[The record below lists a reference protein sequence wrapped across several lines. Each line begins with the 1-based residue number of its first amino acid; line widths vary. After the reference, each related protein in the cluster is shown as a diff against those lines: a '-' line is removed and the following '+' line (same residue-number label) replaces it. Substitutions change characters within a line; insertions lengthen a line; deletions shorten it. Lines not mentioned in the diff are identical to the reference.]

1 MITDPSEVGRQ
12 GREETMVGRLDGK
25 VAVITG
31 GCSGI
36 GLGAVELFVAE
47 GAKVVA
53 ADLQVEKGAMLERRF
68 PDSVRFARCDVTVE
82 ADIAATV
89 ALAKETFGG
98 LDILF
103 NNAGHGGTPAG
114 VADMTAEGWDH
125 TFALLVRGPVLGM
138 KYALPLM
145 LERGGGSIINTASIA
160 GLQAGFGPLAYSA
173 AKCAVIHMSRC
184 AAAELSPQKIRVNAI
199 CPGLIATSIFGASM
213 GLPRE
218 VADQMAAQIA
228 EVAPKI
234 QPMPKAG
241 LPEDIARAA
250 LYLASD
256 DSLFVTGT
264 HLVVDGGI
272 TIGGAHSWNPS
283 APSPL
288 LSAMGITPEQAEQ
301 MRAAMLAAGAAG

>member
-1 MITDPSEVGRQ
+1 MA
-12 GREETMVGRLDGK
+12 GRLDGK
-25 VAVITG
+25 VAVVTG

-36 GLGAVELFVAE
+36 GLGTVELFVAQ
-47 GAKVVA
+47 GARVVA
-53 ADLQVEKGAMLERRF
+53 ADLQAEKGEMLERRF
-68 PDSVRFARCDVTVE
+68 PDKVRFSSCDVTSE
-82 ADIAATV
+82 AQLAATM
-89 ALAKETFGG
+89 ALAKAAFGG

-103 NNAGHGGTPAG
+103 NNAGHGGAPNG
-114 VADMTAEGWDH
+114 VADMTPEGWDSV
-125 TFALLVRGPVLGM
+125 FALLLRGPVMGM
-138 KYALPLM
+138 KHALPLM
-145 LERGGGSIINTASIA
+145 LERGGGSVINTASIA

-173 AKCAVIHMSRC
+173 AKAAVIHMSRC
-184 AAAELSPQKIRVNAI
+184 AAAELSPKKIRVNAI

-228 EVAPKI
+228 QVGPKI
-234 QPMPKAG
+234 QPIPKAG

-256 DSLFVTGT
+256 DSEFVTGT
-264 HLVVDGGI
+264 HIVVDGGI
-272 TIGGAHSWNPS
+272 TIGGRSSWDHS

-301 MRAAMLAAGAAG
+301 MRAALVAAQTS